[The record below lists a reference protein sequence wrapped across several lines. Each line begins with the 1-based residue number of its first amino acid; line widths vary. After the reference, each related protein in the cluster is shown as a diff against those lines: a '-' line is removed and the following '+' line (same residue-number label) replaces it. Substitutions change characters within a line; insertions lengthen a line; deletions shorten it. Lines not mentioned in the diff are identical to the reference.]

1 MKTNLLVYTPF
12 SSTCLARSIL
22 PNTSNGF
29 NQTAPLWELLQ
40 IGKYATTIS
49 DADMSRFRTH
59 KQRGWNLKESMCGIQ
74 WDSSSFW
81 DWCLWNL
88 GNMPLRR
95 MFGPVSLRIPK
106 PPQKHQLSFD
116 CLSKEFKAL
125 QYVAVVVLRASSL
138 RVGNSICV
146 YVNMYKR
153 AYVCIQYT
161 VYICIV
167 CTFYIV

>member
-1 MKTNLLVYTPF
+1 MGMD
-12 SSTCLARSIL
+12 R
-22 PNTSNGF
+22 
-29 NQTAPLWELLQ
+29 
-40 IGKYATTIS
+40 
-49 DADMSRFRTH
+49 
-59 KQRGWNLKESMCGIQ
+59 
-74 WDSSSFW
+74 WDSSAAFGTGALESP
-81 DWCLWNL
+81 
-88 GNMPLRR
+88 NMPLRR